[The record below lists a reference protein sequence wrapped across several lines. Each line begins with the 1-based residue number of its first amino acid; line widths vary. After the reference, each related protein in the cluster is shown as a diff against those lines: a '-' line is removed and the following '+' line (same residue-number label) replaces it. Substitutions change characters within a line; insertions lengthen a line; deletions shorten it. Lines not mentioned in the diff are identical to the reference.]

1 MFETGTELAELQ
13 QILDASFE
21 RAGERML
28 VAYGADQRLSAK
40 QLAGFRGV
48 RLVAVSSV
56 NAKGEPR
63 VAPRSAA
70 FLHGKFYLAAN
81 TKSMTVRRLRRNP
94 TVAITYYENHLLVMG
109 HGEVV
114 FLPKGEAGFSS
125 VVPEWEKAFDGGRDA
140 VEGVDVFLRVD
151 ATHLVAFA
159 QRPDRYPGAWGRPAL

>member
-63 VAPRSAA
+63 VAPRSA
-70 FLHGKFYLAAN
+70 
-81 TKSMTVRRLRRNP
+81 
-94 TVAITYYENHLLVMG
+94 
-109 HGEVV
+109 
-114 FLPKGEAGFSS
+114 
-125 VVPEWEKAFDGGRDA
+125 
-140 VEGVDVFLRVD
+140 
-151 ATHLVAFA
+151 
-159 QRPDRYPGAWGRPAL
+159 